1 MIFKNFITQ
10 YINEEDVEDIIF
22 HSGSIIL
29 KETLRTILI
38 LAIFYGIY
46 YLLNRYIQWNFLPWI
61 FWIMGIFVLI
71 KFGIDAFNKGVDCII
86 LSKQW
91 ITFFARDGIWKY
103 KTEFFWWDSIETI
116 SHQQNTFRDKIF
128 LKWDIKIILDHEIT
142 YEFEQVSS
150 PKKQVKKII
159 KLRDRYLAQKE
170 DQENQEQDWWSKDYE
185 QINILSEALSDVI
198 KEYLEKKK

>member
-71 KFGIDAFNKGVDCII
+71 KFSIDAFNKGVDCII

>member
-1 MIFKNFITQ
+1 
-10 YINEEDVEDIIF
+10 
-22 HSGSIIL
+22 
-29 KETLRTILI
+29 
-38 LAIFYGIY
+38 
-46 YLLNRYIQWNFLPWI
+46 
-61 FWIMGIFVLI
+61 MGIFVLI

-91 ITFFARDGIWKY
+91 ITFFAWDGIWKY